1 MREKILEARAADGY
15 ALQYRSWQAGS
26 SDTLVV
32 TLHGVLTHSGWFAE
46 LGDALQER
54 GIHVIGHDRR
64 GSGLNL
70 RDRGDVD
77 SPQRLL
83 DDLGAVV
90 EPHRAAYRHIVYLGW
105 CLGTTVALRYLL
117 EKPHM
122 GEALILMS
130 PDIFERHVTDQVR
143 KAFAGPEWDDRIRPR
158 LRVPIPLDVYTDT
171 AYLETFIRPDTLKLK
186 DFTPRF
192 MRACMRLKEGL
203 EAGLQAFGKPSMLI
217 LAARDKI
224 IDNPRTVELYARIGS
239 PRREV
244 VSLDCN
250 HGVMFEALDALV
262 ATIAR
267 FVETLADREAA

>member
-1 MREKILEARAADGY
+1 MREKILETRAADGY
-15 ALQYRSWQAGS
+15 ALQYRSWQAGP

-46 LGDALQER
+46 LGDALMER

-64 GSGLNL
+64 GSGLN
-70 RDRGDVD
+70 RQDRGDVD
-77 SPQRLL
+77 SHQRLL

-90 EPHRAAYRHIVYLGW
+90 EPHRAAYRRIVYFGW

-122 GEALILMS
+122 GEALIMMS
-130 PDIFERHVTDQVR
+130 PDVFERHVTDRVR
-143 KAFAGPEWDDRIRPR
+143 KTFAGPEWDHRTRPR
-158 LRVPIPLDVYTDT
+158 LSVPIALEVYTDT
-171 AYLETFIRPDTLKLK
+171 AYLETFIRPDALKLK

-192 MRACMRLKEGL
+192 MRAAMRLKEGL
-203 EAGLQAFGKPSMLI
+203 DEGFQAFHKPSMLI
-217 LAARDKI
+217 LATRDKI
-224 IDNPRTVELYARIGS
+224 IDNPRTRELYARIGS

-250 HGVMFEALDALV
+250 HGVMFEARDALV

-267 FVETLADREAA
+267 FVETLAEREAA

>member
-1 MREKILEARAADGY
+1 MKETVLETRAADGY
-15 ALQYRSWQAGS
+15 RLQYRSWQVGA

-46 LGDALQER
+46 LGDALLER

-70 RDRGDVD
+70 QDRGDVD

-90 EPHRAAYRHIVYLGW
+90 EPHRAAYRRIVYLGW

-117 EKPHM
+117 EKPQM
-122 GEALILMS
+122 GEALLLMS
-130 PDIFERHVTDQVR
+130 PDIFEHHLTDRVR
-143 KAFAGPEWDDRIRPR
+143 QAFAGPEWDDRARPR
-158 LRVPIPLDVYTDT
+158 LTVPIPLEAYTQT
-171 AYLETFIRPDTLKLK
+171 AGLETFIRPDPLKLK

-192 MRACMRLKEGL
+192 LRASMRLKEDL
-203 EAGLQAFGKPSMLI
+203 DAGFQAFHKPSMLI
-217 LAARDKI
+217 LAARDRI
-224 IDNPRTVELYARIGS
+224 IDNARTVELYARMGS
-239 PRREV
+239 ERREV

-267 FVETLADREAA
+267 FVETLARREAA

>member
-1 MREKILEARAADGY
+1 MRENVLQARAADGY
-15 ALQYRSWQAGS
+15 ALHYRSWQAGPG
-26 SDTLVV
+26 DTLVV

-46 LGDALQER
+46 LGDALLER

-70 RDRGDVD
+70 VDRGDVD

-83 DDLGAVV
+83 DDLAAVV
-90 EPHRAAYRHIVYLGW
+90 EPHRAAYRRIVYLGW

-130 PDIFERHVTDQVR
+130 PDIFERHVTDRVR
-143 KAFAGPEWDDRIRPR
+143 RAFAGPEWDDRTRPR
-158 LRVPIPLDVYTDT
+158 LTVPIPLEVYTET
-171 AYLETFIRPDTLKLK
+171 AGLETFIRPDTLKLK

-192 MRACMRLKEGL
+192 MRASMRLKEDL
-203 EAGLQAFGKPSMLI
+203 EAGFQAFHKPSMLI
-217 LAARDKI
+217 LAARDQI
-224 IDNPRTVELYARIGS
+224 IDNPRTIELYSRMGS
-239 PRREV
+239 EQREV

-267 FVETLADREAA
+267 FVETLTRREAA